1 LNIPV
6 RVFVSEIISSVN
18 FFDRKNEKGDNGCGA
33 VVTAVIGNGT
43 VTSGRTPIADDD
55 GSTGTNNAGFLIND
69 KNKCRRKSSG
79 ISALSTSKSRNC
91 RKPA

>member
-1 LNIPV
+1 MNIPV

-43 VTSGRTPIADDD
+43 VTSGRTPIADDE
-55 GSTGTNNAGFLIND
+55 STGTNNAGFLIND